1 MGFRANDF
9 MRTFLSPINHH
20 NKNRDNYWLKTL
32 VQDYK
37 CFKSMKRSFDF
48 MCSFAE
54 DLKQPIK
61 ELEREM
67 YLNRS
72 LSDEQMAKTYKELNN
87 LIELQSYY
95 YDVALSIY
103 DPKIWD

>member
-1 MGFRANDF
+1 
-9 MRTFLSPINHH
+9 MRTFLNPINHH

-48 MCSFAE
+48 ACSIAE
-54 DLKQPIK
+54 DLKQSIK
-61 ELEREM
+61 ELEREI

-72 LSDEQMAKTYKELNN
+72 LSE
-87 LIELQSYY
+87 
-95 YDVALSIY
+95 
-103 DPKIWD
+103 

>member
-1 MGFRANDF
+1 
-9 MRTFLSPINHH
+9 MRIFLKPINHH
-20 NKNRDNYWLKTL
+20 NKNIDNYWLKTL
-32 VQDYK
+32 IQDYK

-48 MCSFAE
+48 ACSFAE

-61 ELEREM
+61 DLEREM

-72 LSDEQMAKTYKELNN
+72 LSEEQMVKIYKELNS

>member
-1 MGFRANDF
+1 
-9 MRTFLSPINHH
+9 MRTFLKPINHH

-48 MCSFAE
+48 ACSFAE
-54 DLKQPIK
+54 DLKQLIK

-72 LSDEQMAKTYKELNN
+72 LSEEQMVKIYKELNN
-87 LIELQSYY
+87 LIESQSYY
-95 YDVALSIY
+95 YDVALGIY

>member
-1 MGFRANDF
+1 
-9 MRTFLSPINHH
+9 MRTFLKPINHH

-37 CFKSMKRSFDF
+37 CFKSMKKSFDF
-48 MCSFAE
+48 AYSIAE
-54 DLKQPIK
+54 DLKPPIK
-61 ELEREM
+61 DLEREK

-72 LSDEQMAKTYKELNN
+72 LSKEQMVKIYKELNN
-87 LIELQSYY
+87 LMELQIYY
-95 YDVALSIY
+95 YDVALEIY

>member
-1 MGFRANDF
+1 MK
-9 MRTFLSPINHH
+9 TFLNPINHH
-20 NKNRDNYWLKTL
+20 NKNRENCWLKML

-54 DLKQPIK
+54 DLKQLIK

-72 LSDEQMAKTYKELNN
+72 LSEEQMMKTYKELNN
-87 LIELQSYY
+87 LMELQNYY
-95 YDVALSIY
+95 YDVALEIY

>member
-1 MGFRANDF
+1 
-9 MRTFLSPINHH
+9 MRTFLNPINHH

-61 ELEREM
+61 EFEREM

-72 LSDEQMAKTYKELNN
+72 LSDEQMVKTYKELNN

>member
-1 MGFRANDF
+1 
-9 MRTFLSPINHH
+9 MRTFLNPINHH

-72 LSDEQMAKTYKELNN
+72 LSEEQMVKIYKELNN
-87 LIELQSYY
+87 LMELQNYY
-95 YDVALSIY
+95 YDVALEIY

>member
-1 MGFRANDF
+1 
-9 MRTFLSPINHH
+9 MRTFLNPINHH
-20 NKNRDNYWLKTL
+20 NKNRENYWLKTL

-48 MCSFAE
+48 ACSFAE

-61 ELEREM
+61 DLEREM

-72 LSDEQMAKTYKELNN
+72 LSEEQMVKIYKELNN

-95 YDVALSIY
+95 YDAALSIY

>member
-1 MGFRANDF
+1 
-9 MRTFLSPINHH
+9 MRTFLNPINHH
-20 NKNRDNYWLKTL
+20 NKNRENYWLKTL

>member
-1 MGFRANDF
+1 
-9 MRTFLSPINHH
+9 
-20 NKNRDNYWLKTL
+20 
-32 VQDYK
+32 
-37 CFKSMKRSFDF
+37 MKRSFDF

-54 DLKQPIK
+54 NLTLPIK
-61 ELEREM
+61 DLEREM

-72 LSDEQMAKTYKELNN
+72 LSEEQMVKIYKELNN

>member
-1 MGFRANDF
+1 
-9 MRTFLSPINHH
+9 
-20 NKNRDNYWLKTL
+20 
-32 VQDYK
+32 
-37 CFKSMKRSFDF
+37 MKRSFDF
-48 MCSFAE
+48 MYSFAE

-61 ELEREM
+61 DLEREM

-72 LSDEQMAKTYKELNN
+72 LSEEQMVKIYKELNN

>member
-1 MGFRANDF
+1 
-9 MRTFLSPINHH
+9 MRTFLKPINHH
-20 NKNRDNYWLKTL
+20 NKNIDNYWLKTL
-32 VQDYK
+32 IQDYK

-72 LSDEQMAKTYKELNN
+72 LSEEQMMKTYKELNN
-87 LIELQSYY
+87 LMELQNYY
-95 YDVALSIY
+95 YDVALEIY

>member
-1 MGFRANDF
+1 
-9 MRTFLSPINHH
+9 
-20 NKNRDNYWLKTL
+20 
-32 VQDYK
+32 
-37 CFKSMKRSFDF
+37 MKKSFDF

-61 ELEREM
+61 DLEREM

-72 LSDEQMAKTYKELNN
+72 LSEEQMVKIYKELNN

>member
-1 MGFRANDF
+1 
-9 MRTFLSPINHH
+9 
-20 NKNRDNYWLKTL
+20 
-32 VQDYK
+32 
-37 CFKSMKRSFDF
+37 MKRSFDF

-87 LIELQSYY
+87 LMELQIYY
-95 YDVALSIY
+95 YDVALEIY

>member
-1 MGFRANDF
+1 
-9 MRTFLSPINHH
+9 MRTFVKPVNHH
-20 NKNRDNYWLKTL
+20 NKNIDNYWLKTL
-32 VQDYK
+32 IQDYK

-72 LSDEQMAKTYKELNN
+72 LSEEQMVKIYKELNN

>member
-1 MGFRANDF
+1 
-9 MRTFLSPINHH
+9 MRTFLNPINHH
-20 NKNRDNYWLKTL
+20 NKNIDNYWLKTL
-32 VQDYK
+32 IQDYK

-48 MCSFAE
+48 MCSFTE

-72 LSDEQMAKTYKELNN
+72 LSEEQMVKIYKELNN

>member
-1 MGFRANDF
+1 
-9 MRTFLSPINHH
+9 MRTFLNPINHH
-20 NKNRDNYWLKTL
+20 NKNRENYWLKTL

-48 MCSFAE
+48 MYSFAE

-61 ELEREM
+61 DLEREM

-72 LSDEQMAKTYKELNN
+72 LSEEQMVKIYKELNN

>member
-1 MGFRANDF
+1 
-9 MRTFLSPINHH
+9 
-20 NKNRDNYWLKTL
+20 
-32 VQDYK
+32 
-37 CFKSMKRSFDF
+37 MKRSFDF
-48 MCSFAE
+48 IYSFAE

-61 ELEREM
+61 DLEREM

-72 LSDEQMAKTYKELNN
+72 LSEEQMVKIYKELNN

>member
-1 MGFRANDF
+1 
-9 MRTFLSPINHH
+9 MRFFLKPINHH
-20 NKNRDNYWLKTL
+20 NKNIDNYWLKTL
-32 VQDYK
+32 IQDYK

-48 MCSFAE
+48 MYSFAE

-61 ELEREM
+61 DLEREM

-72 LSDEQMAKTYKELNN
+72 LSEEQMVKIYKELNN

-95 YDVALSIY
+95 YDVTLSIY

>member
-1 MGFRANDF
+1 
-9 MRTFLSPINHH
+9 MRTFLNPINHH
-20 NKNRDNYWLKTL
+20 NKNRENYWLKTL

-54 DLKQPIK
+54 NLTLPIK
-61 ELEREM
+61 DLEREM
-67 YLNRS
+67 YLNRA
-72 LSDEQMAKTYKELNN
+72 LSEEQMVKIYKELNN

>member
-1 MGFRANDF
+1 
-9 MRTFLSPINHH
+9 MRTFLNPINHH
-20 NKNRDNYWLKTL
+20 NKNIDNYWLKTL

-48 MCSFAE
+48 ACSFAE

-67 YLNRS
+67 YLNHS
-72 LSDEQMAKTYKELNN
+72 LSEEQMVKIYKELNN

>member
-1 MGFRANDF
+1 
-9 MRTFLSPINHH
+9 
-20 NKNRDNYWLKTL
+20 
-32 VQDYK
+32 
-37 CFKSMKRSFDF
+37 

-67 YLNRS
+67 YLNRA
-72 LSDEQMAKTYKELNN
+72 LSEEQMVKIYKELNN

>member
-1 MGFRANDF
+1 
-9 MRTFLSPINHH
+9 MRTFLKPINHH

-37 CFKSMKRSFDF
+37 CFKSMKRSFNF
-48 MCSFAE
+48 MCSIAE
-54 DLKQPIK
+54 DLKHPIK
-61 ELEREM
+61 DLEREK

-72 LSDEQMAKTYKELNN
+72 LSKEQMVKIYKELNN
-87 LIELQSYY
+87 LMELQIYY
-95 YDVALSIY
+95 YDVALEIY

>member
-1 MGFRANDF
+1 
-9 MRTFLSPINHH
+9 MRTFLNPINHH

-72 LSDEQMAKTYKELNN
+72 LSEEQMVKIYKKLNN

>member
-1 MGFRANDF
+1 
-9 MRTFLSPINHH
+9 MRTFLNPINHH
-20 NKNRDNYWLKTL
+20 NKNRENYWLKTL

-48 MCSFAE
+48 ACSIAE
-54 DLKQPIK
+54 DFKPPIK

-72 LSDEQMAKTYKELNN
+72 LSEEQMVKIYKELNN

>member
-1 MGFRANDF
+1 
-9 MRTFLSPINHH
+9 MRTFLNPINHH

-48 MCSFAE
+48 ACSFAE

-61 ELEREM
+61 DLEREM

>member
-1 MGFRANDF
+1 
-9 MRTFLSPINHH
+9 MRTFLNPINHH
-20 NKNRDNYWLKTL
+20 NKNIDNYWLKTL
-32 VQDYK
+32 IQDYK

-72 LSDEQMAKTYKELNN
+72 LSEEQMVKIYKELNN
-87 LIELQSYY
+87 LMELQNYY
-95 YDVALSIY
+95 YDVALEIY

>member
-1 MGFRANDF
+1 
-9 MRTFLSPINHH
+9 MRTFLNPINHH
-20 NKNRDNYWLKTL
+20 NKNIDNYWLKTL
-32 VQDYK
+32 IQDYK

-72 LSDEQMAKTYKELNN
+72 LSDEQMTKTYKELNN

>member
-1 MGFRANDF
+1 
-9 MRTFLSPINHH
+9 MRIFLKPINHH
-20 NKNRDNYWLKTL
+20 NKNIDNYWLKTL
-32 VQDYK
+32 IQDYK

-67 YLNRS
+67 YLNRA
-72 LSDEQMAKTYKELNN
+72 LSEEQMVKIYKELNN

>member
-1 MGFRANDF
+1 MK
-9 MRTFLSPINHH
+9 TFLNPINHH

-48 MCSFAE
+48 TCSFAE
-54 DLKQPIK
+54 DLKQPVK

-67 YLNRS
+67 YLNRA
-72 LSDEQMAKTYKELNN
+72 LSEEQMVKIYKELNN

-95 YDVALSIY
+95 YDVALGIY

>member
-1 MGFRANDF
+1 
-9 MRTFLSPINHH
+9 MRTFLNPINHH
-20 NKNRDNYWLKTL
+20 NKNRENYWLKTL

-48 MCSFAE
+48 ACSFAE

-61 ELEREM
+61 DLEREM

-72 LSDEQMAKTYKELNN
+72 LSEKQMVKIYKELNN

>member
-1 MGFRANDF
+1 MK
-9 MRTFLSPINHH
+9 TFLNPINHH

-95 YDVALSIY
+95 YDVAFSIY

>member
-1 MGFRANDF
+1 
-9 MRTFLSPINHH
+9 MRTFLKPINHH

-48 MCSFAE
+48 ACSFAE
-54 DLKQPIK
+54 DLKQPVK
-61 ELEREM
+61 EFEREI

-72 LSDEQMAKTYKELNN
+72 LSEEQMVKIYKELNN

>member
-1 MGFRANDF
+1 
-9 MRTFLSPINHH
+9 MRTFLKPINHH
-20 NKNRDNYWLKTL
+20 NKNIDNYWLKTL
-32 VQDYK
+32 IQDYK

-54 DLKQPIK
+54 NLTLPIK
-61 ELEREM
+61 DLEREM

-72 LSDEQMAKTYKELNN
+72 LSEEQMVKIYKELNN

>member
-1 MGFRANDF
+1 
-9 MRTFLSPINHH
+9 MRTFLKPINHH

-48 MCSFAE
+48 ACSIAE
-54 DLKQPIK
+54 DLKHPIK
-61 ELEREM
+61 DLEREM

-72 LSDEQMAKTYKELNN
+72 LSEEQMVKIYKELNN

-95 YDVALSIY
+95 YDVALGIY

>member
-1 MGFRANDF
+1 
-9 MRTFLSPINHH
+9 MRTFLNPINHH

-48 MCSFAE
+48 MCSIAE
-54 DLKQPIK
+54 DLKHPIK
-61 ELEREM
+61 DLEREK

-72 LSDEQMAKTYKELNN
+72 LSKEQMVKIYKELNN
-87 LIELQSYY
+87 LMELQIYY
-95 YDVALSIY
+95 YDVALEIY

>member
-1 MGFRANDF
+1 
-9 MRTFLSPINHH
+9 MRTFLNPINHH

-54 DLKQPIK
+54 DLTLPIK
-61 ELEREM
+61 DLEREM

-72 LSDEQMAKTYKELNN
+72 LSEEQMVKIYKELNN